1 MELTVIQYDVL
12 MRAIET
18 LRDQVR
24 ADGDQILQ
32 EYTPGEVEAAL
43 NDIEDRL
50 IRDNVPLI

>member
-24 ADGDQILQ
+24 ADGDRITQ
-32 EYTPGEVEAAL
+32 EYTPGEIETAL
-43 NDIEDRL
+43 DEIEQR
-50 IRDNVPLI
+50 IMRDNVPN